1 MIIQD
6 IINKKRR
13 KEPLTDEEIVFF
25 VQGVAKDFFRDYEV
39 SALLMA
45 IAINGMNKKEIS
57 TLTIEMSK
65 TGDMVDLSEI
75 DGVKADKHSTGG
87 ISDTTTLVIVPILAC
102 LNVKMAKMSG
112 RSLGFTGGTAD
123 KLEAI
128 DGFVTEL
135 PIKKFIQNVKT
146 IGASMITQT
155 GEIAVADKKLYAL
168 RDVTATVESIPLIA
182 SSIMSKKL
190 ASGADIILLDVK
202 YGSGAFMKTKRSA
215 IKLAKTMV
223 EIGKSAGKKMCAII
237 TSMEQQLGN
246 GIGCT
251 MEVKDAIEVLNGTEN
266 ALAVVSKKICVEIL
280 KLAFSYPTSVAKKMI
295 DEVIKDKTA
304 LHKFAQIVENQNGNK
319 EQIYN
324 PEKLKE
330 SKYRFDVVSKK
341 LGKVTQIN
349 GEQLGNIVK
358 QMGGGRV
365 HKNDTILHEVGI
377 DMHVNIGSR
386 VNKNTILMTIHYNDG
401 DIGSITSDALNA
413 IKIENVHCVR
423 VPKLIV
429 KTIK

>member
-25 VQGVAKDFFRDYEV
+25 VQGVAKDLFRDYEV

-87 ISDTTTLVIVPILAC
+87 ISDTTTLVIVPTLAC

-266 ALAVVSKKICVEIL
+266 ALWVVSKKICVEIL

>member
-25 VQGVAKDFFRDYEV
+25 VQGVAKDLFRDYEV

-266 ALAVVSKKICVEIL
+266 ALWVVSKKICVEIL

-377 DMHVNIGSR
+377 DMYVNIGSR